1 WGRGAT
7 TMLIGPGGCGSC
19 TLLRIV
25 IGPTVPDPGAVRIGG
40 NVLGR
45 GNCQTLRRRMGYVI
59 QDGGLFPHLTAR
71 ANVTLMARHLGWDPV
86 QLDARVRE
94 LAELARLPEPAL
106 DRYPA
111 ELSGGQR
118 QRVSLMRALALDP
131 DLLLLDEPLAA
142 IDPLVRAELQ
152 DDLRAI

>member
-1 WGRGAT
+1 
-7 TMLIGPGGCGSC
+7 
-19 TLLRIV
+19 
-25 IGPTVPDPGAVRIGG
+25 
-40 NVLGR
+40 
-45 GNCQTLRRRMGYVI
+45 
-59 QDGGLFPHLTAR
+59 LFPHRTAR

-118 QRVSLMRALALDP
+118 QRVSLMRAVALDP

-152 DDLRAI
+152 DDLRAIFRQLGKTVVMVTHDLAEAGFFGDTIVLLRDGHVVQEGTLANLTDTPADPFV